1 MFKNLSIRNKLILV
15 LSPITLALF
24 ILLIVFY
31 TTVNSTYRD
40 SRDIFYVDL
49 YATHV
54 NILSSDRDF
63 YQANEAALRID
74 SLDGSDADQLTDL
87 KAAYK
92 ENVQQTLDN
101 INKIPE
107 YLQDDSQL
115 LNYYTPHNLFVLL
128 NGSESADDP
137 NGFLQKDKTM
147 KALLEEFNTN
157 FAIWQSAYN
166 PETGEGD
173 FSKMDTAF
181 NTTRVSLDEMQDLLT
196 LYGEYSSGQ
205 LEDIIQA
212 TAVQVTVVAFFFVI
226 VMVLISVITIRYLRI
241 NISNITNSMNELAQ
255 KNLALNPLSLNGK
268 DELGRLSSSFN
279 MVLSSLQEFVG
290 RISDASKEISNSS
303 QTMVRSTD
311 EVSLATGEI
320 AKAIGEIASTATSQ
334 AGDTERSATEIVN
347 LEQVINQ
354 SSESARLLT
363 QASKQIKKA
372 GMEGLEVVNEL
383 SEVNENSQSIFFNI
397 LEVID
402 KINASAERIGEA
414 SSLISEIAEQTN
426 LLSLNASIEA
436 ARAGEA
442 GKGFAVVAD
451 EIRKLAEQ
459 SSHSVGTINTMLKEL
474 QENAVLAKEQS
485 SLVRDTVYVQTKS
498 VDDTKN
504 KYTAISSSLEVINT
518 QIDALETIN
527 TRLTQSCN
535 NVVSHVSNLSAS
547 AEENAATTEEASAGS
562 EEILASMISIAEI
575 SNNVNDRIKELQALV
590 AGFKTE

>member
-212 TAVQVTVVAFFFVI
+212 TAVQVTVVAFF
-226 VMVLISVITIRYLRI
+226 
-241 NISNITNSMNELAQ
+241 
-255 KNLALNPLSLNGK
+255 
-268 DELGRLSSSFN
+268 
-279 MVLSSLQEFVG
+279 
-290 RISDASKEISNSS
+290 
-303 QTMVRSTD
+303 
-311 EVSLATGEI
+311 
-320 AKAIGEIASTATSQ
+320 
-334 AGDTERSATEIVN
+334 
-347 LEQVINQ
+347 
-354 SSESARLLT
+354 LL
-363 QASKQIKKA
+363 
-372 GMEGLEVVNEL
+372 
-383 SEVNENSQSIFFNI
+383 
-397 LEVID
+397 
-402 KINASAERIGEA
+402 
-414 SSLISEIAEQTN
+414 
-426 LLSLNASIEA
+426 
-436 ARAGEA
+436 
-442 GKGFAVVAD
+442 
-451 EIRKLAEQ
+451 
-459 SSHSVGTINTMLKEL
+459 
-474 QENAVLAKEQS
+474 
-485 SLVRDTVYVQTKS
+485 
-498 VDDTKN
+498 
-504 KYTAISSSLEVINT
+504 
-518 QIDALETIN
+518 
-527 TRLTQSCN
+527 
-535 NVVSHVSNLSAS
+535 
-547 AEENAATTEEASAGS
+547 
-562 EEILASMISIAEI
+562 
-575 SNNVNDRIKELQALV
+575 
-590 AGFKTE
+590 

>member
-1 MFKNLSIRNKLILV
+1 
-15 LSPITLALF
+15 
-24 ILLIVFY
+24 
-31 TTVNSTYRD
+31 
-40 SRDIFYVDL
+40 
-49 YATHV
+49 
-54 NILSSDRDF
+54 
-63 YQANEAALRID
+63 
-74 SLDGSDADQLTDL
+74 
-87 KAAYK
+87 
-92 ENVQQTLDN
+92 
-101 INKIPE
+101 
-107 YLQDDSQL
+107 
-115 LNYYTPHNLFVLL
+115 
-128 NGSESADDP
+128 
-137 NGFLQKDKTM
+137 
-147 KALLEEFNTN
+147 
-157 FAIWQSAYN
+157 
-166 PETGEGD
+166 
-173 FSKMDTAF
+173 
-181 NTTRVSLDEMQDLLT
+181 
-196 LYGEYSSGQ
+196 
-205 LEDIIQA
+205 
-212 TAVQVTVVAFFFVI
+212 
-226 VMVLISVITIRYLRI
+226 
-241 NISNITNSMNELAQ
+241 
-255 KNLALNPLSLNGK
+255 
-268 DELGRLSSSFN
+268 
-279 MVLSSLQEFVG
+279 
-290 RISDASKEISNSS
+290 
-303 QTMVRSTD
+303 MVRSTD